1 MRGFQAITICGSL
14 ARAGICYVVR
24 SLYRPAFLHG
34 DKATEDIWS
43 IYEGTKYPKLV
54 WQIPKGDFLCPDG
67 ITIEEDFDFFL
78 DHYGDSN
85 CDSSNGYCDG
95 TDLDFSGTVDINDL
109 EILINNW
116 LKENP

>member
-1 MRGFQAITICGSL
+1 
-14 ARAGICYVVR
+14 VVR

-85 CDSSNGYCDG
+85 CDSSNCYCDG